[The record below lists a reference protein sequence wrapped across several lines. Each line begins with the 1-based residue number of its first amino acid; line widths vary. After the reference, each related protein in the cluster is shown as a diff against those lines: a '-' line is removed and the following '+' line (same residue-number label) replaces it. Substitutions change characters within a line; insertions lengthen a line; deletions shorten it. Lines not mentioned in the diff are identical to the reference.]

1 MDIPAN
7 NQLSAFEKIILSW
20 HPKID
25 IKNVKIIELKDSM
38 ISYLYNWVICV
49 CENKEQEESKCRA
62 LLARI
67 AETRLLVEERIEE
80 SRK

>member
-1 MDIPAN
+1 MDIPVN

-20 HPKID
+20 HPEID

-49 CENKEQEESKCRA
+49 CENKEQEETINRV

-67 AETRLLVEERIEE
+67 AETKFLVEERAKELN
-80 SRK
+80 S